1 MSQLQLL
8 NTTVSSIAISV
19 NTILTASYHAC
30 YEYENEHGDQDEM
43 MLVTAP
49 LSSTTEIEAL
59 YNSKLIDFESALP
72 AALHS
77 LGSSANEITDALA
90 RRRKAEEE
98 GEKTKEVE
106 SKAVDLANRKAEAD
120 IGAVQAQTKK
130 TEEEAKATGRRPS
143 APE

>member
-59 YNSKLIDFESALP
+59 YNSKLIDFESALHEGVGVCKVGEGVCVVRVGRRVERVVL
-72 AALHS
+72 ACEIG
-77 LGSSANEITDALA
+77 GSPGD
-90 RRRKAEEE
+90 
-98 GEKTKEVE
+98 KEV
-106 SKAVDLANRKAEAD
+106 
-120 IGAVQAQTKK
+120 
-130 TEEEAKATGRRPS
+130 
-143 APE
+143 